1 MNKFAR
7 QVIGTNNIDHCARL
21 CHASTVAGLA
31 TTLGSGAMTNS
42 MQDVYEA
49 ANSIF
54 VIGSNT
60 TEQHPVFGAKMRQA
74 VLNRGVKL
82 VVADPRKIELCEFAT
97 LHLQQKPGT
106 DIALVNG
113 LMYIILEKGYED
125 KQFIEERTENFDA
138 LVENVKQYP
147 PKKVSKIT
155 GIPVDQL
162 YEAVEIIVQNAPM
175 AVFWA
180 MGITQHTVGVHNV
193 FSLADLQLMLGNF
206 GKPGAGVN
214 PLRGQNNVQG
224 ACDMGCLVNVY
235 PGYQAVTAEASQQKF
250 EAAWGTTLSNKV
262 GKTVTEIIPG
272 VLEGTTKA
280 LYILGENPMMT
291 DPDTNHIRHCLE
303 ELDFLALQ
311 EIFPTET
318 SKYADVLLPG
328 VTFAEKTGTFT
339 STERRVQ
346 MVRQAITPRGES
358 RPDWE
363 ITADLAK
370 RVIAL
375 GGRHID
381 AAPFAAWDY
390 ADSSEIMA
398 EVAALTPSYGGISHE
413 RLNAGETLCWPCP
426 NPTHP
431 GTPILHIGKFTR
443 GKGTFIPAIHLDPSE
458 LPDEEYPVMMTTG
471 RVIYHWHSGE
481 QTRRVKELMEIYG
494 EPLIEVSYED
504 AAQLG
509 LNEEVNHVKLTSR
522 RGTITARAWVTDRVP
537 EGLIYGPSTSPKL
550 M

>member
-1 MNKFAR
+1 
-7 QVIGTNNIDHCARL
+7 
-21 CHASTVAGLA
+21 
-31 TTLGSGAMTNS
+31 
-42 MQDVYEA
+42 
-49 ANSIF
+49 
-54 VIGSNT
+54 
-60 TEQHPVFGAKMRQA
+60 MRQA

-147 PKKVSKIT
+147 PEKVSKIT

-311 EIFPTET
+311 EIFPLKLQNMPM
-318 SKYADVLLPG
+318 SSCPVSLLLRKLAPSPALKDVCKWCVRPSPPAVNQDQIGKLLPILQNASSLLAG
-328 VTFAEKTGTFT
+328 VI
-339 STERRVQ
+339 STLLLL
-346 MVRQAITPRGES
+346 
-358 RPDWE
+358 RP
-363 ITADLAK
+363 
-370 RVIAL
+370 
-375 GGRHID
+375 G
-381 AAPFAAWDY
+381 
-390 ADSSEIMA
+390 IM
-398 EVAALTPSYGGISHE
+398 
-413 RLNAGETLCWPCP
+413 
-426 NPTHP
+426 
-431 GTPILHIGKFTR
+431 
-443 GKGTFIPAIHLDPSE
+443 
-458 LPDEEYPVMMTTG
+458 
-471 RVIYHWHSGE
+471 
-481 QTRRVKELMEIYG
+481 
-494 EPLIEVSYED
+494 LI
-504 AAQLG
+504 
-509 LNEEVNHVKLTSR
+509 R
-522 RGTITARAWVTDRVP
+522 ARSW
-537 EGLIYGPSTSPKL
+537 LK
-550 M
+550 